1 MANIMDCLVPISL
14 FNKGQATKIFN
25 RLRET
30 KELFVL
36 KNNQP
41 SAVILSPE
49 EYTRLTEIEENY
61 MLDVYKR
68 QLTDQISEYMPE
80 LDIFII
86 PDTGNTGKKRYFLHT
101 PKRYV
106 SAKATESLYMD
117 LLKETAALCM
127 ATGVGFLFR
136 KLGFVDADII
146 MGYLFSILILSLYTT
161 RRYIAVSAAVLSVF
175 LFDWFFVHPYYSLT
189 FYSGEYSVTFGIMLL
204 FSIIISTV
212 LSTGRR
218 QARESAKIMYRTEL
232 LLENSR
238 KMRRVE
244 NVKDLLMELSCL
256 LYTSRWKV
264 LNIWEQTAV
273 DFSEQTQ
280 QPHLKIRL

>member
-1 MANIMDCLVPISL
+1 M
-14 FNKGQATKIFN
+14 
-25 RLRET
+25 
-30 KELFVL
+30 
-36 KNNQP
+36 
-41 SAVILSPE
+41 
-49 EYTRLTEIEENY
+49 
-61 MLDVYKR
+61 
-68 QLTDQISEYMPE
+68 
-80 LDIFII
+80 
-86 PDTGNTGKKRYFLHT
+86 GNTGKKRYFLHT

-204 FSIIISTV
+204 FP
-212 LSTGRR
+212 LLFPLCCQQEGGR
-218 QARESAKIMYRTEL
+218 QEKVQKLCIEQSFF
-232 LLENSR
+232 
-238 KMRRVE
+238 
-244 NVKDLLMELSCL
+244 
-256 LYTSRWKV
+256 WK
-264 LNIWEQTAV
+264 TAEKCGV
-273 DFSEQTQ
+273 WKT
-280 QPHLKIRL
+280 